1 MSSAPGRI
9 RRTLG
14 LVLRGI
20 AWTILFAV
28 LAASGAGI
36 AHGTWHAPGSAARA
50 ELTWD
55 GDTALTH
62 RLDVAAGELQRIS
75 GDVGKLADDAKTA
88 LAEVASTDQTR
99 LHAALDD
106 GATIAVAIASAT
118 LDLRNALAGLPG
130 DGPNAS
136 IEFSNPTLVR
146 RAAILAAIDAA
157 ASLAS
162 GWAQVN
168 ARSADAAHLTALIAT
183 HDDTVLAAAA
193 KGVKAEYAAAS
204 STLDDAIL
212 TVADIKALRVRLIAG
227 TDRTVL
233 DEWVER
239 NGAYDI
245 ALKALYL
252 TLVAS
257 NGEVTV
263 AVQSARRDERAA
275 FDQLPPDRRT
285 ILVIVAE
292 VARGGLTQG
301 VLAIDEARG
310 RIDAALTGPTP
321 A

>member
-1 MSSAPGRI
+1 MSSAPGRN

-14 LVLRGI
+14 RLLRGT
-20 AWTILFAV
+20 AWAVLYAV

-36 AHGTWHAPGSAARA
+36 VHGTWHAPGSAARA

-55 GDTALTH
+55 GDAALAH
-62 RLDVAAGELQRIS
+62 RLDVAAAELRRIS
-75 GDVGKLADDAKTA
+75 DDVGKLADDAKTA

-106 GATIAVAIASAT
+106 GTAVAAAIASAT

-130 DGPNAS
+130 DGLNAS
-136 IEFSNPTLVR
+136 VEYSNATLVR
-146 RAAILAAIDAA
+146 RAAILAAVDAA

-162 GWAQVN
+162 EWTQVN

-193 KGVKAEYAAAS
+193 KGVKAAYADAS
-204 STLDDAIL
+204 ATLDGAVL
-212 TVADIKALRVRLIAG
+212 TVAEIKALRVRLIAG

-233 DEWVER
+233 DAWVER
-239 NGAYDI
+239 NGAYDL
-245 ALKALYL
+245 ALKGLYL
-252 TLVAS
+252 ALVAS

-263 AVQSARRDERAA
+263 AVQSARREERAA

-310 RIDAALTGPTP
+310 RIDAALAEVPP